1 MVHEDI
7 AVHLER
13 GDKLD
18 AHDCPCW
25 RVAYAKALDNDVL
38 PASDI
43 AERVQ
48 ALVDLERAGCAK
60 EREYQQAA
68 LGTAQS
74 DVAELQQTI
83 AELEQRATEAD
94 REVAELRAHV
104 ERLEELH
111 AEGAEWL

>member
-13 GDKLD
+13 GDRLD

-25 RVAYAKALDNDVL
+25 RVAYAKAQLDNYVL
-38 PASDI
+38 PASD
-43 AERVQ
+43 V
-48 ALVDLERAGCAK
+48 VD
-60 EREYQQAA
+60 
-68 LGTAQS
+68 
-74 DVAELQQTI
+74 LQQTI
-83 AELEQRATEAD
+83 AEREQRATETD
-94 REVAELRAHV
+94 REVAELRVQV

>member
-13 GDKLD
+13 GDRLD

-38 PASDI
+38 PASDV

-48 ALVDLERAGCAK
+48 ELLDLKRAECAK
-60 EREYQQAA
+60 EREYRQAA
-68 LGTAQS
+68 LGTAQR

-94 REVAELRAHV
+94 REVTERRARV

-111 AEGAEWL
+111 AEGAVWL